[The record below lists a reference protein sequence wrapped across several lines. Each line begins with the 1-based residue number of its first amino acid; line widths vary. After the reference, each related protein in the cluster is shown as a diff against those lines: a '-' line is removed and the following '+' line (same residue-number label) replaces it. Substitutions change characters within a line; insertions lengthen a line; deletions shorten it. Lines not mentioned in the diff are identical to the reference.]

1 MMMRK
6 TQFLMVAAATFGMTS
21 GLSAYADTVVKIGHI
36 APLTGNLAHQGKDL
50 ENGARLAVDEINQS
64 GLVIAGQ
71 KITLVL
77 DSQDD
82 AGDPRQGTQAAQR
95 LIDDGVVA
103 VVGHLNSGVNIP
115 ASKLYNDAGITN
127 ITPAASNPFLT
138 LQGFKTEYRLV
149 ATDAQQGPALAKYAE
164 ATFKP
169 KTVGVVDDATA
180 YGQGL
185 ANEFAKSAATM
196 GIKVL
201 PREVTND
208 KAIDFRA
215 ILTKLKSE
223 RPDVIMFGGMDA
235 TGGPFAKQAKQLA
248 MDSKVLLG
256 DGGCTANLPELA
268 GAAAGSVYCSEGG
281 MAITKMPGGVQFQK
295 KYEERFKVPV
305 QTYAPFSY
313 DAVYVIV
320 DAMKRAQSVS
330 AAKVLDVMPTTD
342 YSGVTGKIEFAQNG
356 DLKHPVVSIY
366 RYQDGQKTLVDV
378 MKP

>member
-1 MMMRK
+1 MRTRK
-6 TQFLMVAAATFGMTS
+6 SLWLACTALAGVSIAPTVH
-21 GLSAYADTVVKIGHI
+21 ADTVVKIGHI
-36 APLTGNLAHQGKDL
+36 APLTGGLAHQGKDL
-50 ENGARLAVDEINQS
+50 ENGARLAVDEINQA

-71 KITLVL
+71 KVTLEL

-82 AGDPRQGTQAAQR
+82 AADPRQGTQAAQR
-95 LIDDGVVA
+95 LIDDGVIA

-127 ITPAASNPFLT
+127 ITPAASNPVLT
-138 LQGFKTEYRLV
+138 QQGFKTEFRLV
-149 ATDAQQGPALAKYAE
+149 ATDAQQGPALAKYAQ

-169 KTVGVVDDATA
+169 IRVGVVDDATA

-185 ANEFAKSAATM
+185 ANEFAKSASTLGM
-196 GIKVL
+196 TVL

-215 ILTKLKSE
+215 ILTKLKAQ
-223 RPDVIMFGGMDA
+223 RPDVIMYGGMDA

-248 MDSKVLLG
+248 VDSKVLMG

-268 GAAAGSVYCSEGG
+268 GAGSASVYCSEGG
-281 MAITKMPGGVQFQK
+281 MALSKMPGGLKFEK
-295 KYEERFKVPV
+295 KYTDRFKVPV

-320 DAMKRAQSVS
+320 DAMKRSQSVS
-330 AAKVLDVMPTTD
+330 AAKILAVMPRTD
-342 YSGVTGKIEFAQNG
+342 YTGVTGRIQFAPNG
-356 DLKHPVVSIY
+356 DLKQPVVSIY
-366 RYQDGQKTLVDV
+366 DYKDGKKTLVDI
-378 MKP
+378 MKL